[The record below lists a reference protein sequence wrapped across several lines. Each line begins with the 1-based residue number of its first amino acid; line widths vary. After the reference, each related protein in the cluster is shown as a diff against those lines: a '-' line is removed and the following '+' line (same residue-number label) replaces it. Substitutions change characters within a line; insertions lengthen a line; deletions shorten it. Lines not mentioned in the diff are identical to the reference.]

1 MVSCLATPIGAKP
14 VCNTASRRERQLSHP
29 IRGLC
34 VDNST
39 ANQTGSDNRT
49 LAILVH
55 VSGIFFNF
63 LAPLIVFL
71 IKKDDGD
78 RFTVD
83 NAREALNFQITVT
96 LVYFACFILSFILIG
111 LFMFWIVGMVNLILC
126 IVAAVKASEGK
137 VYRYPIA
144 IRLVK

>member
-1 MVSCLATPIGAKP
+1 
-14 VCNTASRRERQLSHP
+14 
-29 IRGLC
+29 

-39 ANQTGSDNRT
+39 ANQPGSDNRT
-49 LAILVH
+49 IAILVH

-63 LAPLIVFL
+63 LVPLIVFL

-78 RFTVD
+78 PFTVD

-137 VYRYPIA
+137 VYRYPVA